1 MTSPLRIGIVGLG
14 RLGQRHAQALAF
26 STRNCVLTAACSP
39 VETERTYASTELG
52 IQQVYARFE
61 DLLAS
66 PDVDA
71 VMAKAP
77 TLDQKIAAVHA
88 AFGPGEIAARRPG
101 DPRAALRLAELLP
114 EKQLDEVVKFIV
126 GLSKPR

>member
-39 VETERTYASTELG
+39 VEAERAYATEQLG
-52 IQQVYARFE
+52 IRRVYSRYE

-71 VMAKAP
+71 VVLVTP
-77 TLDQKIAAVHA
+77 TSLHADQTIAA
-88 AFGPGEIAARRPG
+88 
-101 DPRAALRLAELLP
+101 L
-114 EKQLDEVVKFIV
+114 
-126 GLSKPR
+126 

>member
-39 VETERTYASTELG
+39 VEAERTYASTELG

-66 PDVDA
+66 PDVIVLTDVA
-71 VMAKAP
+71 RLTQAESDRATQSRPKER
-77 TLDQKIAAVHA
+77 I
-88 AFGPGEIAARRPG
+88 EIM
-101 DPRAALRLAELLP
+101 
-114 EKQLDEVVKFIV
+114 
-126 GLSKPR
+126 GLSSQDHPKTVILLNAG